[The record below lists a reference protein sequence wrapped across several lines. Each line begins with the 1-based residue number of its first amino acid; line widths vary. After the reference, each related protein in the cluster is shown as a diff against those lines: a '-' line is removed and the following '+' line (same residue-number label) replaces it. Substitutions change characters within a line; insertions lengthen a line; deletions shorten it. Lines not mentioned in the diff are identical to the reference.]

1 MIKFSFFFVYETTKQ
16 ATHNLLICLF
26 ANKNFTFSLGNW
38 LNLPHNQLSLC
49 VKISVNDHYNQ
60 WLTHH
65 YLKSLFLKNYT
76 VTHFIVNSGLI
87 LVSFVHILKAM
98 DKNKI
103 TPLILLDLSKVFNST
118 DHDRLLWKISAMG
131 ASLDTLKWF
140 KSYFLGRSQ
149 AVCIRSMLCYQ
160 SAMGYRK
167 MPFYH
172 LYSSAFTW
180 MTFLMCHKNVVW
192 SRTLMTLTYFYH
204 FHWQALTSH

>member
-1 MIKFSFFFVYETTKQ
+1 MLLINAPKDAFYLVLNP
-16 ATHNLLICLF
+16 ALITHNLLICLF
-26 ANKNFTFSLGNW
+26 ANKNFTFSPGNW

-76 VTHFIVNSGLI
+76 VTHFIINSGLI

-118 DHDRLLWKISAMG
+118 DHDRLLYKISG
-131 ASLDTLKWF
+131 IIRYIKVVQELFFRPLSSSL
-140 KSYFLGRSQ
+140 Y
-149 AVCIRSMLCYQ
+149 
-160 SAMGYRK
+160 
-167 MPFYH
+167 
-172 LYSSAFTW
+172 
-180 MTFLMCHKNVVW
+180 
-192 SRTLMTLTYFYH
+192 
-204 FHWQALTSH
+204 